1 MSQQDQKERVGK
13 AAADLVESGMTLGL
27 GTGSTAACFIQAL
40 AERGLR
46 PRCVATSEATAV
58 MALGLGFD
66 VVGLDVL
73 SKVDLTVDGVDEVDA
88 NLTAI
93 KGGGGALMREKIVA
107 SISETVVYIGDDT
120 KLVDRLGKFPL
131 PIEVSPFASSVV
143 LRKISDLGA
152 KSEIRLQ
159 DGKPFVSDEGH
170 WIIDAAFEV
179 IEDPYE
185 LDVLL
190 NMTPGVVAHGLFIDL
205 IDRML
210 LMQNGDVVALDRPQ

>member
-1 MSQQDQKERVGK
+1 MSQQDQKKRVGK
-13 AAADLVESGMTLGL
+13 AAADLVDSGMTLGL

-40 AERGLR
+40 ADRGLR

-73 SKVDLTVDGVDEVDA
+73 SRVDLTVDGVDEVDA

-107 SISETVVYIGDDT
+107 SISEMVVYIGDSS
-120 KLVDRLGKFPL
+120 KLKTQLGAFPL
-131 PIEVSPFASSVV
+131 PIEVSPFASPAIQ
-143 LRKISDLGA
+143 RKILDLGA
-152 KSEIRLQ
+152 TSEIRMS
-159 DGKPFVSDEGH
+159 GGMPFVSDEGH
-170 WIIDAAFEV
+170 WIIDAAFNV

-190 NMTPGVVAHGLFIDL
+190 NMTPGIVAHGLFVDL
-205 IDRML
+205 IDKMMIAGSDSIEEL
-210 LMQNGDVVALDRPQ
+210 VQN